1 MQSHTSIVSRV
12 RSPLTSNDM
21 CLCSGPRLQLSWMSY
36 KNYHYLPSYLLFN
49 DEIICTFQ
57 AFLGFFVVFLALPYV
72 EAAIEN

>member
-1 MQSHTSIVSRV
+1 
-12 RSPLTSNDM
+12 
-21 CLCSGPRLQLSWMSY
+21 MSY